1 MQFCIESVGIW
12 QNFGSGISSHLIIQW
27 YMLFNIYYDVMK
39 NTKNNIGNNV
49 FCSSSNLDL
58 YNQLAVNKENYTM
71 S

>member
-1 MQFCIESVGIW
+1 MQFYIESVGLW
-12 QNFGSGISSHLIIQW
+12 QNLGSGISYLIIQW

-39 NTKNNIGNNV
+39 NTKNNIGNSV
-49 FCSSSNLDL
+49 FYSSSNLDL